1 MLLLNSIEGENLIE
15 GSMTWQKQESKFNK
29 KIIPEIYKSLNH
41 SFNVTRNDIRKI
53 IRTRHKSLRERW
65 KKIIQELIIKRTH
78 RTTEA

>member
-1 MLLLNSIEGENLIE
+1 MLLLNSIEGGNLIE

-65 KKIIQELIIKRTH
+65 KKIIQELIMI
-78 RTTEA
+78 

>member
-15 GSMTWQKQESKFNK
+15 GSMTWQKQESKSNK

-78 RTTEA
+78 RITEA

>member
-15 GSMTWQKQESKFNK
+15 GSMTWQEQESKFNK

-41 SFNVTRNDIRKI
+41 SFNVTRSDIKKI

-65 KKIIQELIIKRTH
+65 KKIIQELIMI
-78 RTTEA
+78 

>member
-15 GSMTWQKQESKFNK
+15 GSMTWQKQESKSNK

-41 SFNVTRNDIRKI
+41 SFNITRNDIRKI

-65 KKIIQELIIKRTH
+65 KKIIQELIMI
-78 RTTEA
+78 

>member
-15 GSMTWQKQESKFNK
+15 GSMTWQKQESKSNK

-65 KKIIQELIIKRTH
+65 KKIIQELIMI
-78 RTTEA
+78 